1 MEITPSYECYEKV
14 FKPAKAGRNTK
25 NRGQISD
32 KNIPHHML
40 VLALLSFTAARKW
53 GFLSA
58 GLFACCVS
66 FAVSGAD
73 RQEKDFVQIETT
85 TETPFSE
92 VYLMSPNTLREGE
105 TGLDACS
112 GTPELKV
119 HPEGR
124 RLADNLRSMPFRR
137 KFDIGLSCDP
147 GQNVYTVTIIQGYD
161 PRNNMT
167 LGIDPENMIFNST
180 NWKGQTVTVSH
191 TGSPVIPVREMT
203 FLVYL
208 YSNGH
213 RLDNG
218 ALYFRF
224 SDAGKPQVSI
234 ETSSKTVLEGESVTI
249 TAKID
254 QPQPHWIDVPINMLG
269 TSTTADSYDL
279 DTAFPVFEIPIEP
292 NESEGTYTIRITD
305 DGIPE
310 KREKLGLSID
320 RYSLPVWLGFGKPRT
335 ANIIIEDK
343 DPEIVLDQALVNIP
357 EGETNVF
364 TVKLTSEPR
373 RRVKIGIEGYK
384 KTDLD
389 TTASVPRKLIFEP
402 SEWNQAQTVTLGAKH
417 DPDVANESVEL
428 ALKASGGSKDTETV
442 NVTVTD
448 DDTPMIVVESRS
460 ITVEEGK
467 TTTFDIQFDVQPLR
481 DINVEIRG
489 YSTTDLDT
497 IASVPRT
504 LTFTE
509 LNWDEFQTVT
519 LGAKHDPDFTNDIET
534 LTITAINGA
543 KDTETISVTII
554 DDDEPKIIIDPQS
567 VTVEEEKTVSFEVR
581 FDAQPLSDINVAITG
596 YDGTVLDT
604 TASAPR
610 ELTFKPAEWNEP
622 RTVSLGAINDVDFM
636 DDAVTLTLTATGG
649 SSDTETVNVTIK
661 DNDQPEIII
670 APRPVTV
677 KEGQITTFDVKLE
690 GPPSEDVKVSI
701 TGYSTTDLDTT
712 ASAPRELMFTAS
724 DWEAKTVTLGAKH
737 DPDFVHDE
745 EQLTFTATGG
755 SSDTKIVNVT
765 ITDNDFPKIII
776 DSQSGIITVEEGS
789 TATFDVKLEGQPSKD
804 INLTIIGYAGT
815 DLDTTASTPRKLRF
829 TTSDWGERTVTIGA
843 MHDPDF
849 GNDTE
854 TLTLTAED
862 GSIGAMPVNVTIT
875 DDDIPKIIVSQQSVI
890 IPEGETV
897 TFTVSLNTKPL
908 GPVTVLIPTPV
919 GDVTAT
925 PASLRFTAKDWNIS
939 KPVLLRAHQDED
951 FDDDREA
958 LMLTASGGGYEDI
971 SLSLSV
977 TIEDDDSAP
986 VKVSLSAN
994 PNPVTEGEAIT
1005 ITASLSEALPSDI
1018 TIHLKD
1024 THGTTEPGDYIPL
1037 EKITIPAGEITGLGD
1052 LLTDDDS
1059 TVEGDETF
1067 TVEIDSDQLP
1077 LGMEEGTPF
1086 SLEITIT
1093 DNDTA
1098 LPPVEIT
1105 MSVSPLQVNEG
1116 ESVTVMATMG
1126 GTLDTDVVIPF
1137 IVTDITAEATRDY
1150 HALSPVQVEI
1160 KAEEWNGIY
1169 VISTLKDEIIE
1180 GSETFAVALGDL
1192 PEGLTTGGPLSQVIT
1207 ILDVV
1212 PPEEDVRIRILVTP
1226 NPVNEGEEVTVTVEL
1241 SEELS
1246 NDVTI
1251 PLKLTDVT
1259 TDGQDWQS
1267 SVPSQVD
1274 INAGKKSGTYRIS
1287 IVQDAVIEEK
1297 EIFSVAMEALPGGI
1311 VAEDPV
1317 KVDVTIIDDDHAG
1330 INVAESVSVI
1340 EGDQKIF
1347 QISLTAK
1354 PSDEVTVTMAWDRGT
1369 DLEITPVT
1377 RTFAPDD
1384 WNQDQDVTLSAAE
1397 DFDLINDQIMVTL
1410 TAIGG
1415 GYFGTSETIQV
1426 TIIDNDA
1433 PGIVVPDLLKI
1444 SEGGRESFTVRL
1456 AAMPSGPVT
1465 MTIIQDTDTDL
1476 TLDQT
1481 SLIFTPDDWGLPKT
1495 ITAEAKQDDD
1505 FEDNLETLVLTSRG
1519 GGYGG
1524 RTYRM
1529 DVQIID
1535 DDEPQIV
1542 AIDKITIEEG
1552 RTYPLHVRLSA
1563 QPSGTVELN
1572 FTGYVG
1578 TNLKLDQTL
1587 LTFTPT
1593 NWQTP
1598 QTVTL
1603 SAEEDNV
1610 DRPDDRMK
1618 LTLIASGGGYDGET
1632 HNIQIIIVDNDEP
1645 IAPLTISIYDN
1656 DGFEESGILQLPI
1669 ELNRP
1674 ADHSV
1679 TVQYSSSDGKAIAG
1693 DDYTA
1698 SRGVVIFD
1706 PGAIRGVVEIQI
1718 IADDILEGPENFTVM
1733 LSNPSHDVI
1742 LARPKGTGT
1751 ILEDGGNAILRVSDA
1766 IVLEEEGVV
1775 RFQISLSHPQRQTV
1789 SAEYRTQDG
1798 TAKAGEDY
1806 EAVSG
1811 IVTIAPG
1818 AVETVI
1824 AVPLLEDGLD
1834 WEEETFSVHLMS
1846 AKHAE
1851 IEKAVGVA
1859 IIQESTTA
1867 GEGVLEAYTAR
1878 FVRTTSSQIVEALGD
1893 RFRLAADGAICAA
1906 AERAEMAQLWYSA
1919 SSWDPSL
1926 GELLAGCRVSQNIPV
1941 SNGSFSV
1948 WGQGAFRQFNGRGDD
1963 ALSLR
1968 GEVATGMLG
1977 TDYRW
1982 KGGWLAGLLLAH
1994 SQGDGSY
2001 EVVKQSG
2008 DLTSGLTGIYPYV
2021 SYNRAGLDVWLAGGA
2036 GFGQVELAEL
2046 KDDLV
2051 SRFAVM
2057 GVRGTLASGD
2067 AVGFNY
2073 HGDILMSDAEI
2084 EDRDVMAEVYRIRA
2098 GLEANLRII
2107 DKIRPYVE
2115 ANIRRDGGS
2124 AETGTG
2130 LELGGGVRFSNSSW
2144 RLRGN
2149 VRTQG
2154 LVMHTDDGFTEWGI
2168 SGSLQ
2173 VGSRSEGFMMRLRPS
2188 WGRGQ
2193 GMSINRQ
2200 QTILDAASFGNGRHR
2215 TDLEIGYGIPWMD
2228 GAVQSIAGLTQLP
2241 QGMMYRLGGEV
2252 RSWERFSFS
2261 VFGLAHGH
2269 ETTAGDFGLNVQGAL
2284 RY

>member
-1 MEITPSYECYEKV
+1 
-14 FKPAKAGRNTK
+14 
-25 NRGQISD
+25 
-32 KNIPHHML
+32 ML
-40 VLALLSFTAARKW
+40 MSALLSFTAARKW

-58 GLFACCVS
+58 GLSACFVL
-66 FAVSGAD
+66 FAVNGAD
-73 RQEKDFVQIETT
+73 KQEGDFVQIERA

-92 VYLMSPNTLREGE
+92 VYLMSPNTSGEGKP
-105 TGLDACS
+105 GLDACS
-112 GTPELKV
+112 GTPELTV
-119 HPEGR
+119 SPGAR
-124 RLADNLRSMPFRR
+124 RLADDLRSMPFRR
-137 KFDIGLSCDP
+137 KFDIGLNCDP
-147 GQNVYTVTIIQGYD
+147 GQDVYTVTIIQGHD

-167 LGIDPENMIFNST
+167 LGIDPENMTFNST

-191 TGSPVIPVREMT
+191 TGSPVIPVREMAFT
-203 FLVYL
+203 VDL

-213 RLDNG
+213 KLDNN

-224 SDAGKPQVSI
+224 SDAGKPQISI
-234 ETSSKTVLEGESVTI
+234 ETSSKTVLEGESVTV

-269 TSTTADSYDL
+269 NSTTADYD
-279 DTAFPVFEIPIEP
+279 DIKAGFPTFDIPIGA
-292 NESEGTYTIRITD
+292 NESEGTYTLWITD

-310 KREKLGLSID
+310 KREKLHLSID

-335 ANIIIEDK
+335 AVIIIEDK
-343 DPEIVLDQALVNIP
+343 DPEIVVDQESVNIL
-357 EGETNVF
+357 EGETETF
-364 TVKLTSEPR
+364 TVKLTAEPR

-428 ALKASGGSKDTETV
+428 TLKASGGSKDAETV
-442 NVTVTD
+442 NVTITD
-448 DDTPMIVVESRS
+448 DDTPMIVLESRS

-467 TTTFDIQFDVQPLR
+467 TTTFGIQFDVQPLR
-481 DINVEIRG
+481 DVNVEIRG

-509 LNWDEFQTVT
+509 LNWNEFQTVT
-519 LGAKHDPDFTNDIET
+519 LGAKHDSDFTNDIET

-554 DDDEPKIIIDPQS
+554 DDDSPKIIIDPQS
-567 VTVEEEKTVSFEVR
+567 VTVEEEKTVFFDVR

-610 ELTFKPAEWNEP
+610 KLTFKPAEWNEP

-636 DDAVTLTLTATGG
+636 DDAVTLTVTATGG

-670 APRPVTV
+670 APRPVIV
-677 KEGQITTFDVKLE
+677 EEGQITTFDVKLE
-690 GPPSEDVKVSI
+690 GPPSEDVKVLI

-789 TATFDVKLEGQPSKD
+789 TATFDVKLEGQPSKA

-815 DLDTTASTPRKLRF
+815 DLDTTASNPRKFMF
-829 TTSDWGERTVTIGA
+829 TTSDWGKRAVTLGA

-890 IPEGETV
+890 IPEGEAV

-939 KPVLLRAHQDED
+939 KPVSLRADQDED

-971 SLSLSV
+971 SLSVSV
-977 TIEDDDSAP
+977 TIEDDDDDSAP
-986 VKVSLSAN
+986 VKVSLSAS
-994 PNPVTEGEAIT
+994 PNPVTEGDAVT
-1005 ITASLSEALPSDI
+1005 ITASLSEALPGDV

-1024 THGTTEPGDYIPL
+1024 IHETTEPGDYIPL
-1037 EKITIPAGEITGLGD
+1037 EKIIISGGSVTGSGD
-1052 LLTDDDS
+1052 LRTDDDS

-1067 TVEIDSDQLP
+1067 TVVIDTDRLS
-1077 LGMEEGTPF
+1077 LGMEAGNP
-1086 SLEITIT
+1086 SSVDITIT
-1093 DNDTA
+1093 DNDTVS
-1098 LPPVEIT
+1098 PPIEVT

-1116 ESVTVMATMG
+1116 ESVNVMATLG
-1126 GTLDTDVVIPF
+1126 GALDTDVIIPVIL
-1137 IVTDITAEATRDY
+1137 TDVTAEATRDY
-1150 HALSPVQVEI
+1150 RASSPVQVEI
-1160 KAEEWNGIY
+1160 KAEELSGRY
-1169 VISTLKDEIIE
+1169 VISTLEDGIIE
-1180 GSETFAVALGDL
+1180 GSETFTVALGDL
-1192 PEGLTTGGPLSQVIT
+1192 PEELTTGGPLSQIVT

-1212 PPEEDVRIRILVTP
+1212 PPEEDVSIRISVTP
-1226 NPVNEGEEVTVTVEL
+1226 KFVNEGEDVTVTVEL

-1246 NDVTI
+1246 NNVTI

-1259 TDGQDWQS
+1259 TDGEDWQS
-1267 SVPSQVD
+1267 SVPAQVE
-1274 INAGKKSGTYRIS
+1274 INAGEKSGTYRIS
-1287 IVQDAVIEEK
+1287 IVQDAVIEEN
-1297 EIFSVAMEALPGGI
+1297 EIFSIALEALPGGV
-1311 VAEDPV
+1311 VAGNPV

-1330 INVAESVSVI
+1330 MNVVESVSVI
-1340 EGDQKIF
+1340 EGTQKTF

-1354 PSDEVTVTMAWDRGT
+1354 PSDEVTVTMTWPRGT

-1384 WNQDQDVTLSAAE
+1384 WNRDQDVTLSAAE
-1397 DFDLINDQIMVTL
+1397 DFDLMNDQIMVTL

-1415 GYFGTSETIQV
+1415 GYIGTSETIKV
-1426 TIIDNDA
+1426 TIIDNDT
-1433 PGIVVPDLLKI
+1433 PGIVVPEFLKI
-1444 SEGGRESFTVRL
+1444 SEGGIESFTIRF
-1456 AAMPSGPVT
+1456 AAMPSEPVT
-1465 MTIIQDTDTDL
+1465 MTIILDPDTDL

-1481 SLIFTPDDWGLPKT
+1481 SLIFTPDDWDTPKT

-1524 RTYRM
+1524 LTYRI

-1535 DDEPQIV
+1535 DDEPQIM
-1542 AIDKITIEEG
+1542 ALDKITIEEG
-1552 RTYPLHVRLSA
+1552 GTHPLQVRLSA
-1563 QPSGTVELN
+1563 EPSGTVEVN

-1587 LTFTPT
+1587 FTFTPT
-1593 NWQTP
+1593 NWQTL

-1603 SAEEDNV
+1603 SAGEDNV
-1610 DRPDDRMK
+1610 DRPDDRIE

-1632 HNIQIIIVDNDEP
+1632 HNTQVIIVDNDEP

-1656 DGFEESGILQLPI
+1656 DGFEESGVLQLPI

-1679 TVQYSSSDGKAIAG
+1679 TVQYASSDGKAIAG

-1698 SRGVVIFD
+1698 SRGIVIFD

-1718 IADDILEGPENFTVM
+1718 TVDDILEGPEDFTVM
-1733 LSNPSHDVI
+1733 LSNPSHDAI
-1742 LARPKGTGT
+1742 IARPKGTGT
-1751 ILEDGGNAILRVSDA
+1751 ILDDSGNASLRVGDA
-1766 IVLEEEGVV
+1766 IVLEEDGVV
-1775 RFQISLSHPQRQTV
+1775 RFQVSLSHPQHQMV

-1818 AVETVI
+1818 TLETVI
-1824 AVPLLEDGLD
+1824 AVPLLKDGLD
-1834 WEEETFSVHLMS
+1834 WQEETFSVHLMS

-1867 GEGVLEAYTAR
+1867 NEEVLKAYTAR
-1878 FVRTTSSQIVEALGD
+1878 FVRTVSSQIVEALGD
-1893 RFRLAADGAICAA
+1893 RFRLAADGAVCAA
-1906 AERAEMAQLWYSA
+1906 AERVEMAQLWYSA

-1926 GELLAGCRVSQNIPV
+1926 GELLAGCRMSQNIPV

-1982 KGGWLAGLLLAH
+1982 KGRWLAGLLLAH
-1994 SQGDGSY
+1994 SQGDGLY
-2001 EVVKQSG
+2001 EVVNQSG

-2051 SRFAVM
+2051 SRFGAM

-2067 AVGFNY
+2067 AVGLNY
-2073 HGDILMSDAEI
+2073 HGDALMSDAKI
-2084 EDRDVMAEVYRIRA
+2084 EDHDIMTEVYRIRA
-2098 GLEANLRII
+2098 GLEANLRIM

-2130 LELGGGVRFSNSSW
+2130 LELGGGVRFSNPSW
-2144 RLRGN
+2144 HLQGN

-2173 VGSRSEGFMMRLRPS
+2173 IGSRSEGFMMRLRPS

-2200 QTILDAASFGNGRHR
+2200 QTILDATSFGNGRHR
-2215 TDLEIGYGIPWMD
+2215 TDLEIGYGIPWRD

-2261 VFGLAHGH
+2261 VFSLAHGH
-2269 ETTAGDFGLNVQGAL
+2269 EAKAGDFGLNVQGAL

>member
-1 MEITPSYECYEKV
+1 
-14 FKPAKAGRNTK
+14 
-25 NRGQISD
+25 
-32 KNIPHHML
+32 ML
-40 VLALLSFTAARKW
+40 MSALLSFTAARKW
-53 GFLSA
+53 GLLSA
-58 GLFACCVS
+58 GLSACFVL
-66 FAVSGAD
+66 FAVNGAD
-73 RQEKDFVQIETT
+73 KQEGDFVQIERDA
-85 TETPFSE
+85 ETPFSE
-92 VYLMSPNTLREGE
+92 VYLMSPNTSGKGE
-105 TGLDACS
+105 SGLDVCS
-112 GTPELKV
+112 GYPELTV
-119 HPEGR
+119 NPRAR
-124 RLADNLRSMPFRR
+124 RLADDLRSMPFRR

-147 GQNVYTVTIIQGYD
+147 GQNVYTVTITQADD

-167 LGIDPENMIFNST
+167 LGISPENMTFNST

-203 FLVYL
+203 FTVYL
-208 YSNGH
+208 YSDGH
-213 RLDNG
+213 KLDND

-224 SDAGKPQVSI
+224 SDAGKPQISI

-269 TSTTADSYDL
+269 IATTADPD
-279 DTAFPVFEIPIEP
+279 DIHAGFPVFEIPIEP
-292 NESEGTYTIRITD
+292 NESEGTYTIWITD

-310 KREKLGLSID
+310 KREKLHLSID

-335 ANIIIEDK
+335 VAIIIEDK
-343 DPEIVLDQALVNIP
+343 DPEIVLDQELVNIP

-364 TVKLTSEPR
+364 TVKLTAEPR
-373 RRVKIGIEGYK
+373 RRVKIEIEGYK

-402 SEWNQAQTVTLGAKH
+402 SEWNQAQTVALGAKH

-442 NVTVTD
+442 NVTITD
-448 DDTPMIVVESRS
+448 DDTPMIVVGSRS

-481 DINVEIRG
+481 DVNVEVRG

-497 IASVPRT
+497 VASVPRI

-509 LNWDEFQTVT
+509 LNWNEFQTVT
-519 LGAKHDPDFTNDIET
+519 LGAKHDPDFMNDAET
-534 LTITAINGA
+534 LTITATGGA

-554 DDDEPKIIIDPQS
+554 DDDEPKIVIDPQS
-567 VTVEEEKTVSFEVR
+567 VTVEEEKTVSFGVR

-604 TASAPR
+604 TASTPR
-610 ELTFKPAEWNEP
+610 ELTFKPAEWNQP
-622 RTVSLGAINDVDFM
+622 QAVSLGAVNDVDFM

-661 DNDQPEIII
+661 DNDQPEIVI
-670 APRPVTV
+670 APRPVIV
-677 KEGQITTFDVKLE
+677 EEGQITTFDVKLE
-690 GPPSEDVKVSI
+690 GSPSEDVKVLI

-737 DPDFVHDE
+737 DPDFVDDE

-755 SSDTKIVNVT
+755 SSDTKTVNVT
-765 ITDNDFPKIII
+765 VRDNDFPKFVVGR
-776 DSQSGIITVEEGS
+776 QSVIVEEGK
-789 TATFDVKLEGQPSKD
+789 TATFDVKLEGPPSKD
-804 INLTIIGYAGT
+804 INLTITGYAGT
-815 DLDTTASTPRKLRF
+815 DLDTTASTPRKFRF

-843 MHDPDF
+843 MHDSDF

-862 GSIGAMPVNVTIT
+862 GSTGSMRVKVTIT
-875 DDDIPKIIVSQQSVI
+875 DDDIPKIIVNQQSVI
-890 IPEGETV
+890 IPEGEAV
-897 TFTVSLNTKPL
+897 TFIASLNTKPL

-925 PASLRFTAKDWNIS
+925 PASLRFTAHDWNIS
-939 KPVLLRAHQDED
+939 KPVLLRADQDED

-971 SLSLSV
+971 FLSLSV
-977 TIEDDDSAP
+977 TIKDDDSAP

-994 PNPVTEGEAIT
+994 PNPVTEGDAVT

-1018 TIHLKD
+1018 AIHLKD
-1024 THGTTEPGDYIPL
+1024 IHETTEPGDYIPL
-1037 EKITIPAGEITGLGD
+1037 EKIIISGGSVTGSGD
-1052 LLTDDDS
+1052 LRTDGDS

-1067 TVEIDSDQLP
+1067 TVVIDKDRLF
-1077 LGMEEGTPF
+1077 LGMEAGNP
-1086 SLEITIT
+1086 SSVDITIT
-1093 DNDTA
+1093 DNDTVS
-1098 LPPVEIT
+1098 PPIEVT

-1116 ESVTVMATMG
+1116 ESVNVMATLG
-1126 GTLDTDVVIPF
+1126 GALDTDVIIPVIL
-1137 IVTDITAEATRDY
+1137 TDVTAEVIRDY
-1150 HALSPVQVEI
+1150 QASSPVQVEI
-1160 KAEEWNGIY
+1160 KAEELSGRY
-1169 VISTLKDEIIE
+1169 VISTLEDEIIE
-1180 GSETFAVALGDL
+1180 GSETFTVALGDL
-1192 PEGLTTGGPLSQVIT
+1192 PEGLTTGGPLSQIVT

-1212 PPEEDVRIRILVTP
+1212 PPGEDVSIRISVTP
-1226 NPVNEGEEVTVTVEL
+1226 KFVNEGEDVTVTVEL

-1259 TDGQDWQS
+1259 TDGEDWQS
-1267 SVPSQVD
+1267 SVPAQVE
-1274 INAGKKSGTYRIS
+1274 INAGEKSGTYRIS
-1287 IVQDAVIEEK
+1287 IVQDAVIEEN
-1297 EIFSVAMEALPGGI
+1297 EIFSIAMEALPGGV
-1311 VAEDPV
+1311 VAGNPV

-1330 INVAESVSVI
+1330 INVAESISVI

-1347 QISLTAK
+1347 RISLTAK

-1384 WNQDQDVTLSAAE
+1384 WNQDQEVTLSAAE
-1397 DFDLINDQIMVTL
+1397 DSDLMNDQIMVTL

-1415 GYFGTSETIQV
+1415 GYIGTSETIQI

-1433 PGIVVPDLLKI
+1433 PGIVVPELLKI
-1444 SEGGRESFTVRL
+1444 SEGGIESFTVRL
-1456 AAMPSGPVT
+1456 AVMPSGPVT
-1465 MTIIQDTDTDL
+1465 MTIIPDPDTDL

-1481 SLIFTPDDWGLPKT
+1481 SLIFTPDDWDTPKT
-1495 ITAEAKQDDD
+1495 ITTEAKQDDD

-1524 RTYRM
+1524 LTYRI

-1535 DDEPQIV
+1535 DDEPQIM
-1542 AIDKITIEEG
+1542 ALDKITIEEG
-1552 RTYPLHVRLSA
+1552 GTHPLQVRLSA
-1563 QPSGTVELN
+1563 EPSGTVEVN

-1587 LTFTPT
+1587 FTFTPT
-1593 NWQTP
+1593 NWQTL

-1610 DRPDDRMK
+1610 DRPDDRIK

-1632 HNIQIIIVDNDEP
+1632 HNTQVIIVDNDEP

-1656 DGFEESGILQLPI
+1656 DGFEESGVLQLPI

-1679 TVQYSSSDGKAIAG
+1679 TVQYASSDGKAIAG

-1698 SRGVVIFD
+1698 SRGIVIFD

-1718 IADDILEGPENFTVM
+1718 TVDDILEGPEDFTVM
-1733 LSNPSHDVI
+1733 LSNPSHDAI
-1742 LARPKGTGT
+1742 IARPKGTGT
-1751 ILEDGGNAILRVSDA
+1751 ILDDSGNASLRVGDA
-1766 IVLEEEGVV
+1766 IVLEEDGMV
-1775 RFQISLSHPQRQTV
+1775 RFQVSLSHPQRQMV

-1818 AVETVI
+1818 TLETVI
-1824 AVPLLEDGLD
+1824 AVPLLKDGLD
-1834 WEEETFSVHLMS
+1834 WQEETFSVHLMS

-1867 GEGVLEAYTAR
+1867 NEEVLKAYTAR
-1878 FVRTTSSQIVEALGD
+1878 FVRTASSQIAEALGD
-1893 RFRLAADGAICAA
+1893 RFRFPADGAVCAA
-1906 AERAEMAQLWYSA
+1906 AERVEMAQLWYSA

-1926 GELLAGCRVSQNIPV
+1926 GELLAGCRMSQNIPV

-1963 ALSLR
+1963 ALSIR

-1982 KGGWLAGLLLAH
+1982 KGRWLAGLLLAH

-2001 EVVKQSG
+2001 EMVNESG
-2008 DLTSGLTGIYPYV
+2008 DITSDLTGIYPYV
-2021 SYNRAGLDVWLAGGA
+2021 SYNHPGLDMWLAGGA
-2036 GFGQVELAEL
+2036 GRGQVELSEL

-2051 SRFAVM
+2051 SRFGAM
-2057 GVRGTLASGD
+2057 GVRGTLVSGD
-2067 AVGFNY
+2067 AIGLNY
-2073 HGDILMSDAEI
+2073 HGDVLVSDSEM
-2084 EDRDVMAEVYRIRA
+2084 EDHDITADAYRIRA
-2098 GLEANLRII
+2098 GLEANLQIM

-2130 LELGGGVRFSNSSW
+2130 LELGGGVRFSNPSW

-2168 SGSLQ
+2168 SGFLQ

-2269 ETTAGDFGLNVQGAL
+2269 ETTAGDFGLNVRGAL